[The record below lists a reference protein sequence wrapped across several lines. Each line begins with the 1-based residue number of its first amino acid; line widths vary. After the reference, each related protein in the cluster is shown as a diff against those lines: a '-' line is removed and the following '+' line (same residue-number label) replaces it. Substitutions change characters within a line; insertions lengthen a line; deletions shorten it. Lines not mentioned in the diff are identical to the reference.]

1 MAGQVLQSSGW
12 MCSKF
17 GKVIVKAGQSF
28 MEFGKIPAE
37 SGSMILNQEIFK
49 QAVNIFIVKT
59 DEGRRV
65 LMK

>member
-1 MAGQVLQSSGW
+1 
-12 MCSKF
+12 
-17 GKVIVKAGQSF
+17 

-37 SGSMILNQEIFK
+37 GGKMILNQEIFK